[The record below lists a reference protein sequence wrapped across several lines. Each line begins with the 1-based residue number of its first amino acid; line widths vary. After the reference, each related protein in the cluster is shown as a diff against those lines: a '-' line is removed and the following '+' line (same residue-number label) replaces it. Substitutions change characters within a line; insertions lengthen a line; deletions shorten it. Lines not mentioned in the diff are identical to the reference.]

1 MMLICVGCEWHLKS
15 NEETSNDNDVTIERY
30 DRIESLYLT
39 TGDYSALLQMNKS
52 YPMQTRTLIEDVL
65 RIGKVNEPDIN
76 VKFLQ
81 FFGDSILQQLI
92 NDVQEQYANIDDI
105 NKEMTDAFHH
115 LREAIPS
122 LEMPQVYSQI
132 GSFDQSIIVGGNYL
146 GISLDKYLGA
156 DYPFYVEHYSEGQRR
171 LMTRSMIIPDC
182 LSFYLLSIYPLKV
195 KEPTQ
200 EQRNH
205 HMGKIQ
211 WVVNQVTDRHVF
223 DNSHVDDVDSMM
235 KRHKDISVEQ
245 LLNDTYY

>member
-1 MMLICVGCEWHLKS
+1 MLICVGCEWHLKS
-15 NEETSNDNDVTIERY
+15 NEETSNDNGVTIERY

-122 LEMPQVYSQI
+122 L
-132 GSFDQSIIVGGNYL
+132 
-146 GISLDKYLGA
+146 
-156 DYPFYVEHYSEGQRR
+156 
-171 LMTRSMIIPDC
+171 
-182 LSFYLLSIYPLKV
+182 
-195 KEPTQ
+195 
-200 EQRNH
+200 
-205 HMGKIQ
+205 
-211 WVVNQVTDRHVF
+211 
-223 DNSHVDDVDSMM
+223 
-235 KRHKDISVEQ
+235 
-245 LLNDTYY
+245 

>member
-1 MMLICVGCEWHLKS
+1 MLICVGCEWHLKS

-171 LMTRSMIIPDC
+171 LMTRSCVLYHKAHRMYSTRDRNRIAAAQTIQLESIVASAASTDARERSADSRCLCIPIRAGI
-182 LSFYLLSIYPLKV
+182 L
-195 KEPTQ
+195 
-200 EQRNH
+200 R
-205 HMGKIQ
+205 
-211 WVVNQVTDRHVF
+211 
-223 DNSHVDDVDSMM
+223 
-235 KRHKDISVEQ
+235 
-245 LLNDTYY
+245 